1 MASPTP
7 TPPSTK
13 AYTCREQAFLTN
25 WQGNILPRDYID
37 HLGVGCT
44 VRIVVEQSDV
54 QVGKGGKASE
64 CIYVD
69 IVKLDENRDGIQLLT
84 GIVQDTY
91 RSYTGSVARESGG
104 DVGVLSGQEITFET
118 KHINEIPLVGWQPEW
133 YLEATKNLKPMG
145 EHVGMTGWR

>member
-1 MASPTP
+1 MASP
-7 TPPSTK
+7 PSSLPSAK
-13 AYTCREQAFLTN
+13 SYTCREQATLTD
-25 WQGNILPRDYID
+25 WQGNILPRAYID

-44 VRIVVEQSDV
+44 VRVVVEQGDV
-54 QVGKGGKASE
+54 QEGKDGKASE

-69 IVKLDENRDGIQLLT
+69 IVKLDDNKDGTKPLT

-91 RSYTGSVARESGG
+91 RTYNGSGARESGG
-104 DVGVLSGQEITFET
+104 YVGLVSGHEISFEK

-133 YLEATKNLKPMG
+133 YLEATKDLKPVG